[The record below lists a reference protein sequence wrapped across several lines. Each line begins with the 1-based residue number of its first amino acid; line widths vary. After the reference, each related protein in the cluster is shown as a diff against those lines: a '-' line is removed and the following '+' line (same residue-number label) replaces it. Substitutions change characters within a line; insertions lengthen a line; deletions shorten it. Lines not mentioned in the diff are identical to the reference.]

1 MNYVSYWIPSTNVI
15 DFDTLLNE
23 LIENDSTNDIS
34 DQIEDTDND
43 LYLKIKNNK
52 DIEFTYLDNT
62 YILSN
67 VVSHNNGV
75 LIYSYETVD
84 QNIDDILD
92 IQVYHY
98 LKDFFHSHESH
109 DDEEDALLHGY
120 KTTEEPTLDNI
131 IEHYCEIYQNKFN
144 DHYDNIISFSSID
157 IIMNKYLNEETK
169 VHEAINSIAQI
180 QRKINKIEIELIY
193 FNFLLNTLEDI
204 NLKDFF
210 INEYKNNIIKFTILY
225 KEYEILDNQ
234 LDTEYSQIINKHQIL
249 LGILGIVLGLIL
261 GGIGWY
267 YGYNGTTEKKQI
279 ELNDNNNKTMQ
290 VINKNITNIP
300 YQKVITII
308 DTYNKKNS
316 NSLNIIKKDIV
327 NLNTTINKCQNNIKE
342 INQTIKAKTHN
353 KALEKNKGT
362 VENTKL
368 KSSKVIERK

>member
-1 MNYVSYWIPSTNVI
+1 MN
-15 DFDTLLNE
+15 

-34 DQIEDTDND
+34 DQVEDTDND

-52 DIEFTYLDNT
+52 DIEFTYLSNT
-62 YILSN
+62 YTLSN
-67 VVSHNNGV
+67 VESHNNGV
-75 LIYSYETVD
+75 LIYSYETID
-84 QNIDDILD
+84 QNINDILD

-98 LKDFFHSHESH
+98 LKDFFHFHESH

-120 KTTEEPTLDNI
+120 KTTTQPTLDNVVD
-131 IEHYCEIYQNKFN
+131 HYCKIYQNKFN
-144 DHYDNIISFSSID
+144 DHYDNIISFSSMD
-157 IIMNKYLNEETK
+157 IIMDKYLNKETK

-193 FNFLLNTLEDI
+193 FNFLLNTLNDTE
-204 NLKDFF
+204 LKNSF
-210 INEYKNNIIKFTILY
+210 INEYKNHIIKFNILY

-234 LDTEYSQIINKHQIL
+234 LDTEYSKIINRYQL
-249 LGILGIVLGLIL
+249 FLGILGIVLGVIL
-261 GGIGWY
+261 GSIGWY
-267 YGYNGTTEKKQI
+267 YGFNGATEKKQI

-308 DTYNKKNS
+308 NTYNKKNS
-316 NSLNIIKKDIV
+316 NSLDIIKKDIV
-327 NLNTTINKCQNNIKE
+327 NLNNTINKCQNNIKV
-342 INQTIKAKTHN
+342 INQTLKVKTHN

-368 KSSKVIERK
+368 KSSKVIDKKIVNFHLLYSPCFST